1 MRICTL
7 RFALPAA
14 TLLVLSACERL
25 TPDTRTLNLAD
36 GRRYLGTTSDG
47 KASGYGTCT
56 QGDSTVYAGQWLQ
69 GQRQGEGISR
79 DTLGRRIE
87 GRWTA
92 DTLVTGTR
100 RDTTATYSGGLNRQ
114 GMATGH
120 GTLTAADGSLHCG
133 SWTDDKPKDFGFALS
148 PGGHLRVGEWRGKR
162 WLGER
167 LTYTSDRIYGID
179 ISRFQHDVGR
189 KHYAIDWTRMRITHL
204 GTISR
209 KRVRGRVDYPISFM
223 YIKASEGTTV
233 KNAYYR
239 ADYAAARSAGIL
251 VGSYHF
257 FSTRSSAERQAQY
270 FLSTATIGSG
280 DFPPVLDVEPSDAQ
294 IRQMGGAEKL
304 LAAVRTWLQ
313 IVEKRTGTRPVLY
326 ISQSFVNRYLP
337 LAPDLKRDYHVW
349 IARYGEYKPDVRL
362 AYWQLCP
369 DGRVA
374 GIRTEVD
381 INVFNGYRSEFDE
394 FCRTQLVK

>member
-1 MRICTL
+1 MKHAL
-7 RFALPAA
+7 RLSELLLAA
-14 TLLVLSACERL
+14 SLLTACERIA
-25 TPDTRTLNLAD
+25 PDTTTIDLGQDRTY
-36 GRRYLGTTSDG
+36 RGTTLGG
-47 KASGYGTCT
+47 KADGYGTCT
-56 QGDSTVYAGQWLQ
+56 IGDSLAYAGKWKQ
-69 GQRQGEGISR
+69 GVRSGRGIAK
-79 DTLGRRIE
+79 DTTGRTIV
-87 GRWTA
+87 GLFSA
-92 DTLVTGTR
+92 DTLTSGIRHDSLGT
-100 RDTTATYSGGLNRQ
+100 YEGSFNHHGC
-114 GMATGH
+114 ATGH
-120 GTLTAADGSLHCG
+120 GTWTGSDGQMYCG
-133 SWTDDKPKDFGFALS
+133 SWEADERADFGFALS
-148 PGGHLRVGEWRGKR
+148 PGGRLRVGEWRGER
-162 WLGER
+162 YLGER

-189 KHYAIDWTRMRITHL
+189 KHYAIDWSRLRITHL

-209 KRVRGRVDYPISFM
+209 KRVNGKVDYPISFI
-223 YIKASEGTTV
+223 YIKASEGTTIR
-233 KNAYYR
+233 NPYYR
-239 ADYAAARSAGIL
+239 ADYAAARRQGIR

-257 FSTRSSAERQAQY
+257 FSTRTTAEKQARH
-270 FLSTATIGSG
+270 FLSTAKISKG

-304 LAAVRTWLQ
+304 LSAVRTWLQ
-313 IVEKRTGTRPVLY
+313 IVEKSTGTRPVLY

-374 GIRTEVD
+374 GIKSEVD
-381 INVFNGYRSEFDE
+381 INVFNGYQGEFDE

>member
-1 MRICTL
+1 MKTL
-7 RFALPAA
+7 TALPLLTA
-14 TLLVLSACERL
+14 TLSLLAACEPL
-25 TPDTRTLNLAD
+25 TPDTATISLRD
-36 GRRYLGTTSDG
+36 GRTYLGTTAKG
-47 KASGYGTCT
+47 KPQGYGVCT
-56 QGDSTVYAGQWLQ
+56 QGDSIVFAGQWVE
-69 GQRQGEGISR
+69 GQRSGTGISH
-79 DTLGRRIE
+79 DTLGRKIT
-87 GRWTA
+87 GLWTA
-92 DTLVTGTR
+92 DTLVSGTR
-100 RDTTATYSGGLNRQ
+100 RDSASTYQGSLNQQ

-120 GTLTAADGSLHCG
+120 GTRTADDGTIHCG
-133 SWTDDKPKDFGFALS
+133 SWTDDTPDDFGFALV
-148 PGGHLRVGEWRGKR
+148 PGGHLRVGEWRGER
-162 WLGER
+162 YLGER

-209 KRVRGRVDYPISFM
+209 KRMNGQVDYPISFI

-233 KNAYYR
+233 KNSYYR
-239 ADYAAARSAGIL
+239 ADYAAARRQGIL

-257 FSTRSSAERQAQY
+257 FSTRSTAEKQARF
-270 FLSTATIGSG
+270 FLATAKISSG

-304 LAAVRTWLQ
+304 LSAVRTWLQ
-313 IVEKRTGTRPVLY
+313 IVEKNTGTRPVLY